1 MSTTRPPASGR
12 RRWDWSDDRGSHS
25 IEMVILLPVLFALMF
40 VGVQA
45 VLYYYA
51 RSIAGAA
58 AQEGA
63 RVAAA
68 YEATLAAGIA
78 SAATAVEEVGWDD
91 AITDASI
98 TGTRDAEIATVVVTG
113 HALSVIPGWSPT
125 ITQSASMPVER
136 LVAP

>member
-1 MSTTRPPASGR
+1 
-12 RRWDWSDDRGSHS
+12 
-25 IEMVILLPVLFALMF
+25 MVILLPVLFALMF

-45 VLYYYA
+45 VLFYYA
-51 RSIAGAA
+51 RSVAGAA

-68 YEATLAAGIA
+68 YESTLATGIA
-78 SAATAVEEVGWDD
+78 SATIAVADVGWND
-91 AITDASI
+91 AITDTTI
-98 TGTRDAEIATVVVTG
+98 TGTRDADLATVVVTG

-125 ITQSASMPVER
+125 VTQSASMPIET